1 MHRSFSGLLN
11 SHSTNR
17 DWRGEGI
24 ANMGIRI
31 LLVDDHRIL
40 RKGLQALLEREE
52 DFEVVAEASSG
63 REAVKLAKTK
73 RPHVVIMDVGMPDLN
88 GFEATR
94 QIMVETRNV
103 KVLALSMHSDSR
115 FVRKMLQGG
124 ASGYLLKDVAFEEL
138 ADAIRTVVAN
148 RIYLGSGISDVVVK
162 DYLQHL
168 PAQGS
173 TKEGILTLRERE
185 VLQLLAEGKST
196 KEIGQLLYVSVK
208 TVETHRKRIMDKLD
222 LHTIAELTKYALRE
236 GLTVL
241 ES

>member
-1 MHRSFSGLLN
+1 
-11 SHSTNR
+11 
-17 DWRGEGI
+17 
-24 ANMGIRI
+24 
-31 LLVDDHRIL
+31 
-40 RKGLQALLEREE
+40 LLEREE
-52 DFEVVAEASSG
+52 DLEVVAEASSG

-73 RPHVVIMDVGMPDLN
+73 RPHVVIMDVGMSDLN

-115 FVRKMLQGG
+115 FVRKMFQGG

-138 ADAIRTVVAN
+138 VDAIRTVVAN

-168 PAQGS
+168 PAQES
-173 TKEGILTLRERE
+173 TEEGILTLRERE

-196 KEIGQLLYVSVK
+196 KEMGLLLCVSVK

-236 GLTVL
+236 GLTSL

>member
-11 SHSTNR
+11 SRSTNR
-17 DWRGEGI
+17 DWRGKGI
-24 ANMGIRI
+24 ADMVIRV

-52 DFEVVAEASSG
+52 DFKVVAEASNG

-73 RPHVVIMDVGMPDLN
+73 RPHVVIMDIGMSDLN
-88 GFEATR
+88 GLEATR

-115 FVRKMLQGG
+115 FVRAMLQGG

-162 DYLQHL
+162 DYLRHL
-168 PAQGS
+168 PAQES

-185 VLQLLAEGKST
+185 VLQLLAEGKCT
-196 KEIGQLLYVSVK
+196 KELGQLLFISVK

-236 GLTVL
+236 GLTSL
-241 ES
+241 EC